1 MFKESLKGNLMKPL
15 VYSVPQ
21 RALHWITAALILY
34 SLLLPG
40 EIEAVADA
48 LRDGKAPTPE
58 EWTSAN
64 IHIYVGFAVLG
75 LTLLRII
82 LRVVQGAPETPAS
95 EPAPLRLLAAATHG
109 LLYLLLIAMP
119 AAGIAKFYF
128 GVGIAGFIHSGPMK
142 LALWIL
148 VGLHVAGALVH
159 KFYWKTDVLER
170 MTSGRVT
177 SRP

>member
-1 MFKESLKGNLMKPL
+1 MKPL

-21 RALHWITAALILY
+21 RALHWITTALILY

-40 EIEAVADA
+40 QIERVVD
-48 LRDGKAPTPE
+48 LLGGGKSPTAE

-64 IHIYVGFAVLG
+64 IHIYIGFTVLG

-82 LRVVQGAPETPAS
+82 LRLVQGAPAAPAS
-95 EPAPLRLLAAATHG
+95 EPALLRRLAAATHG
-109 LLYLLLIAMP
+109 ALYLLLLAMP

-128 GVGIAGFIHSGPMK
+128 GVGIAGFLHGGPMK

-159 KFYWKTDVLER
+159 KFYWKTDVVER
-170 MTSGRVT
+170 MTSGRI
-177 SRP
+177 RPAG